1 MGADLA
7 LLRMMGLATSNIG
20 TTRLKD
26 RLEVDACLSHA
37 TRDSIL
43 DVGLGRA
50 ALPLAAAGRRV
61 SGVGLAQA
69 TLDECQRFARGRG
82 LQISTGVSSLEQ
94 LPFADE
100 TFGSVISLNVL
111 VRFQDWRRVL
121 REWARVVGP
130 GGRLVFDLPSD
141 DHYRAALGSRVAGEE
156 PARNPVWRVS
166 AEDLVAEAEHC
177 GLAVRKL
184 MPYGAFLGDDNP
196 NLWLGELENKYFWKR
211 LLSWLVADEALFEFA
226 LFLEQELVAHLTTTM
241 AGRFMAV
248 LEKRADRKR
257 NQAWLER
264 NRSLDYALRKVP
276 IDPGCLA
283 GRLGCSQEEWRRRA
297 SAHVSSSLRCRRLLE
312 CLATKLVA
320 SRRLAWADVVD
331 APLDAYFCKV
341 LAKREDDQI
350 VSNLSRSAPHDAAIV
365 AHSLSHDGIAL
376 GGGFE
381 YFLVERLLTKALGR
395 FTGVRT

>member
-1 MGADLA
+1 MGPAA
-7 LLRMMGLATSNIG
+7 SNIG

-37 TRDSIL
+37 TEDSIL

-50 ALPLAAAGRRV
+50 ALPLAEAGRRV
-61 SGVGLAQA
+61 SGVDLSEAS
-69 TLDECQRFARGRG
+69 LDECQRLARGRG

-94 LPFADE
+94 LPFADG

-121 REWARVVGP
+121 GEWARVVRP

-156 PARNPVWRVS
+156 PARTARVA
-166 AEDLVAEAEHC
+166 AEDLVAEAEHS
-177 GLAVRKL
+177 GLAVRAL

-196 NLWLGELENKYFWKR
+196 NPWLGELESKYFWKR
-211 LLSWLVADEALFEFA
+211 LLSWLMADEALFEFA

-241 AGRFMAV
+241 ASRFMAV
-248 LEKRADRKR
+248 LEKRTDRKR
-257 NQAWLER
+257 SQAWLER
-264 NRSLDYALRKVP
+264 NRSLDYALREVP
-276 IDPGCLA
+276 IDPGCLT

-331 APLDAYFCKV
+331 APLDGYFCKL

-350 VSNLSRSAPHDAAIV
+350 VSSLSRSAPHDAAIV

-381 YFLVERLLTKALGR
+381 YFLVERLLTQALGR